1 MKKVHLEII
10 ATNAESCQIADQN
23 GATRLEVCT
32 ALQVGGLTPSLSLV
46 EYAVEFTKCD
56 VAALIRTREGSFHY
70 SQAEIKI
77 MCEDIRRIRDK
88 GAKAVVVGAL
98 TSDGFIDYRAIELF
112 VKAARGMDIAFQRA
126 FDVCQDG
133 DEAIGKL
140 ESLGICRL
148 LSSGK
153 KSTCVEGLENLKRY
167 AELTTDMEI
176 MPGSGL
182 RSNNIA
188 QVASACF
195 SSYHTSAS
203 EMRFENDASIMPA
216 SYVVAKA
223 EEVRAL
229 SSFLTDYVSQFN

>member
-229 SSFLTDYVSQFN
+229 SSFLTDNVSQFN

>member
-10 ATNAESCQIADQN
+10 ATNAESCLIADQN

>member
-1 MKKVHLEII
+1 MTNIQLEII
-10 ATNAESCQIADQN
+10 ATNPESCIVASDN

-46 EYAVEFTKCD
+46 EFAVEYTKCD

-70 SQAEIKI
+70 SSAEIKI

-98 TSDGFIDYRAIELF
+98 TEEGFIDYKALELF
-112 VKAARGMDIAFQRA
+112 VKAARGMDVAFQRA
-126 FDVCQDG
+126 FDVCLDG
-133 DEAIGKL
+133 DEAIKKL
-140 ESLGICRL
+140 ENAGVCRL

-153 KSTCVEGLENLKRY
+153 KASCVDGIENLKRY
-167 AELTTDMEI
+167 AALSDKLEI

-182 RSNNIA
+182 RSTNISK
-188 QVASACF
+188 VVDSCF

-203 EMRFENDASIMPA
+203 ELRFENDNSIMPSTYLVA
-216 SYVVAKA
+216 SSK
-223 EEVRAL
+223 EVKLL
-229 SSFLTDYVSQFN
+229 SQFLTDYFS

>member
-10 ATNAESCQIADQN
+10 ATNAESCIIADQN

-46 EYAVEFTKCD
+46 EYAVEFTQCD

-98 TSDGFIDYRAIELF
+98 TRDGFIDFRAIELF
-112 VKAARGMDIAFQRA
+112 VKAARGMDVAFQRA

-133 DEAIGKL
+133 DESIGKL

-153 KSTCVEGLENLKRY
+153 KPTCVEGLENLKRY
-167 AELTTDMEI
+167 AELTTNMEI

-182 RSNNIA
+182 RSNNIT
-188 QVASACF
+188 QVVSACF
-195 SSYHTSAS
+195 NSYHTSAS
-203 EMRFENDASIMPA
+203 EIRFENDASIMPA
-216 SYVVAKA
+216 SYVVANG

-229 SSFLTDYVSQFN
+229 SHFLTDYVS

>member
-1 MKKVHLEII
+1 
-10 ATNAESCQIADQN
+10 
-23 GATRLEVCT
+23 
-32 ALQVGGLTPSLSLV
+32 
-46 EYAVEFTKCD
+46 
-56 VAALIRTREGSFHY
+56 
-70 SQAEIKI
+70 
-77 MCEDIRRIRDK
+77 
-88 GAKAVVVGAL
+88 
-98 TSDGFIDYRAIELF
+98 
-112 VKAARGMDIAFQRA
+112 
-126 FDVCQDG
+126 
-133 DEAIGKL
+133 
-140 ESLGICRL
+140 
-148 LSSGK
+148 
-153 KSTCVEGLENLKRY
+153 
-167 AELTTDMEI
+167 MEI

>member
-112 VKAARGMDIAFQRA
+112 VKAARGMD
-126 FDVCQDG
+126 
-133 DEAIGKL
+133 
-140 ESLGICRL
+140 
-148 LSSGK
+148 
-153 KSTCVEGLENLKRY
+153 
-167 AELTTDMEI
+167 
-176 MPGSGL
+176 
-182 RSNNIA
+182 
-188 QVASACF
+188 
-195 SSYHTSAS
+195 
-203 EMRFENDASIMPA
+203 
-216 SYVVAKA
+216 
-223 EEVRAL
+223 
-229 SSFLTDYVSQFN
+229 

>member
-10 ATNAESCQIADQN
+10 ATNAESCIIADQN

-70 SQAEIKI
+70 SQTEIKI

-98 TSDGFIDYRAIELF
+98 TSDGFIDFRAIEHF
-112 VKAARGMDIAFQRA
+112 VKAARGMDVAFQRA

-133 DEAIGKL
+133 DESIGKL

-153 KSTCVEGLENLKRY
+153 KPTCVEGLENLKRY
-167 AELTTDMEI
+167 AELTTNMEI

-188 QVASACF
+188 QVVSACF

-216 SYVVAKA
+216 SYVVANG

-229 SSFLTDYVSQFN
+229 SHFLTDYVSKFN

>member
-10 ATNAESCQIADQN
+10 ATNAESCIIADQN

-32 ALQVGGLTPSLSLV
+32 ALQVGGLTPSLSLI

-70 SQAEIKI
+70 SSAEIKI

-98 TSDGFIDYRAIELF
+98 DSNGFIDYKALELF
-112 VKAARGMDIAFQRA
+112 VKAARGIDVAFQRA
-126 FDVCQDG
+126 FDVCEDG

-140 ESLGICRL
+140 ENMGVCRL

-153 KSTCVEGLENLKRY
+153 KATCVEGIENLRRY
-167 AELTTDMEI
+167 ASIANEMEI

-182 RSNNIA
+182 RSQNIS
-188 QVASACF
+188 QVVDSCF
-195 SSYHTSAS
+195 RSYHSSAS
-203 EMRFENDASIMPA
+203 EVRFENDASIMPA
-216 SYVVAKA
+216 SYVVAKS
-223 EEVRAL
+223 EEVQAL

>member
-10 ATNAESCQIADQN
+10 ATNAESCIIADQN

-98 TSDGFIDYRAIELF
+98 TRDGFIDFRAIENF
-112 VKAARGMDIAFQRA
+112 VKAARGMDVAFQRA

-133 DEAIGKL
+133 DESIGKL

-167 AELTTDMEI
+167 AELTTNMEI

-188 QVASACF
+188 QVVSSCF

-216 SYVVAKA
+216 SYVVANG
-223 EEVRAL
+223 EEVQAL
-229 SSFLTDYVSQFN
+229 SQFLTDSISQFN